1 MYIALYS
8 YIVYSSKLLDSYD
21 IVNIKNTIE
30 LIHNFFGTHHKATGT
45 WPRSMEPNICLAS

>member
-30 LIHNFFGTHHKATGT
+30 LIHNFLELTIKPQERGHGRWSQTSA
-45 WPRSMEPNICLAS
+45 